1 MRSSR
6 STRSRRGARSAAAPI
21 STGLALAVALL
32 SVGTAACAGSA
43 RGADGDDSADLRW
56 SLSQPIVFTGACDA
70 SGAAGLSGGR
80 IAVADDE
87 DNHLRV
93 YDLDA
98 GGAPLELLDVSADL
112 VDPGGKHPELDLE
125 ASATVGSR
133 IYWIAS
139 HSRKKSGKRAAS
151 RLRLFATDLAPGG
164 GAAVQ
169 TLALAGRPYERLLA
183 DLTLAPGLAGHD
195 LAAAAGRSP
204 VQEGGLNIEGMTDI
218 PGTGTL
224 LLGFR
229 SPVPRGRAL
238 LVPVRN
244 PAAMIERGEPAEI
257 GPPID
262 LDLGGRGVRALVS
275 WAGAYWIVAGSPLGR
290 AESRLYRW
298 DGSSAPVW
306 IRSVRFGDLNPEALA
321 EVSLGPRRGL
331 LILSDDGE
339 RVMGGRICKRLKDV
353 SAKQFRAVWLEKVP

>member
-1 MRSSR
+1 MTSTIRCASPPIAALQLLELQRVARRRRALR
-6 STRSRRGARSAAAPI
+6 STAIHTDSLTSFRPRCT

-133 IYWIAS
+133 I
-139 HSRKKSGKRAAS
+139 
-151 RLRLFATDLAPGG
+151 
-164 GAAVQ
+164 
-169 TLALAGRPYERLLA
+169 
-183 DLTLAPGLAGHD
+183 
-195 LAAAAGRSP
+195 
-204 VQEGGLNIEGMTDI
+204 
-218 PGTGTL
+218 
-224 LLGFR
+224 
-229 SPVPRGRAL
+229 
-238 LVPVRN
+238 
-244 PAAMIERGEPAEI
+244 
-257 GPPID
+257 
-262 LDLGGRGVRALVS
+262 
-275 WAGAYWIVAGSPLGR
+275 
-290 AESRLYRW
+290 
-298 DGSSAPVW
+298 
-306 IRSVRFGDLNPEALA
+306 
-321 EVSLGPRRGL
+321 
-331 LILSDDGE
+331 
-339 RVMGGRICKRLKDV
+339 
-353 SAKQFRAVWLEKVP
+353 